1 MSTLFD
7 TYYDAFDHELT
18 IGSPVGFRRKDH
30 FIYGTVTEIIY
41 DSKNEYKFVVIPN
54 IGWRGP
60 NVPEL
65 KKSYKI
71 SHKNILLITIKQKRN
86 H

>member
-7 TYYDAFDHELT
+7 TYYDTFGHELT

-30 FIYGTVTEIIY
+30 FIYGTVTEIVV
-41 DSKNEYKFVVIPN
+41 DTKNEYKFVVIPN

-60 NVPEL
+60 DAPKLQN
-65 KKSYKI
+65 SYKI
-71 SHKNILLITIKQKRN
+71 SHKNIFLITVKTKGN

>member
-7 TYYDAFDHELT
+7 TYYDTFGHELT
-18 IGSPVGFRRKDH
+18 IGSPVGFRRNDH

-41 DSKNEYKFVVIPN
+41 DAKNEYKFVVIPN

-60 NVPEL
+60 NIPEL

-71 SHKNILLITIKQKRN
+71 SHKNIFLITIKTKGN